1 MSGVAFAFL
10 PYRVAQLPHLQ
21 MLMFGWMPIGL
32 WALHRFFRSGSRSVL
47 AIFVVAFL
55 LQGLSNLYFLY
66 FFTLPVAL
74 VIAFEL
80 IRRPPSWGRRV
91 AELAVASVL
100 ILLVLAP
107 VGLAYYEVLH
117 GLVQHACASAH
128 RRVRFSTPSTKSATA
143 ARTVWCAGSSTP

>member
-107 VGLAYYEVLH
+107 VGLAYYEVHSEH
-117 GLVQHACASAH
+117 GLVRTREDMHLY
-128 RRVRFSTPSTKSATA
+128 RTRFPGHTFVLCRLA
-143 ARTVWCAGSSTP
+143 